1 MSRIFGPVRQN
12 GYAVRDVEAAMR
24 HWVSLGVGPWFYF
37 ENVPVTDWEHR
48 GRPGQVAMSIAL
60 ANSGDLQ
67 LELIQQRNDSPS
79 LYWEFIKAHGEGLQH
94 VSAWTT
100 NMAAD
105 LVRLATLGF
114 PIIQQRNDS
123 SSLYW
128 EFIKAH
134 GEGLQHVSAWTT
146 NMAADLVRLATLGFP
161 IIQQGLIGRNRFV
174 YFDTEGGHPSTTME
188 LYDIAGRPGPFFEE
202 IREAAR
208 TWNGADPVRR
218 AG

>member
-37 ENVPVTDWEHR
+37 ENVSVTDWEHR

-114 PIIQQRNDS
+114 PIIQQ
-123 SSLYW
+123 
-128 EFIKAH
+128 
-134 GEGLQHVSAWTT
+134 
-146 NMAADLVRLATLGFP
+146 
-161 IIQQGLIGRNRFV
+161 GLIGRNRFV

-188 LYDIAGRPGPFFEE
+188 LYDISGRPGTFFEE